1 MDWDNEFFVKVYT
14 RDTGEWMMLSWDAKS
29 LFLHL
34 LRKVDKSGVLQLG
47 KHGKH
52 ALPSALGHREET
64 ARILSALEELL
75 ADGCVGVG
83 LTEDRL
89 VIPNFMDAQ
98 KARMSDRLRQQRA
111 RDNRREQAIQIVSQH
126 TIASQN
132 VTERHT
138 TSHNITQ
145 RHNRV
150 TPRIEENRIEERR
163 EGENT
168 FFPIGK
174 QSEARQ
180 DHPSL
185 FQNAPESHQEA
196 LLDPDPVQTAQP
208 AQKAPPKRK
217 QAAKRPPNEP
227 TNGSR
232 IWQAYADA
240 YLAHF
245 GVAPIRDQEANA
257 ICARIAKKMPA
268 DATEACLVA
277 SFYVGHPHELAKVSA
292 YPIGLLLKYWS
303 KYRTECLTANP
314 VTYRQASGSNPSG
327 GFLELARK
335 REAEDRQLA
344 RPTEQRRIT

>member
-1 MDWDNEFFVKVYT
+1 MDWDNETFVKVYT

-64 ARILSALEELL
+64 TRILSALEELL
-75 ADGCVGVG
+75 ADGCVG

-111 RDNRREQAIQIVSQH
+111 RDHRREQAIQSQH
-126 TIASQN
+126 TIASQ
-132 VTERHT
+132 
-138 TSHNITQ
+138 
-145 RHNRV
+145 
-150 TPRIEENRIEERR
+150 EENRIEERR

-185 FQNAPESHQEA
+185 FQNTPGSHQEA
-196 LLDPDPVQTAQP
+196 LLDPDPIQTAQT

-232 IWQAYADA
+232 IWQAYATA

-303 KYRTECLTANP
+303 KYRTECLTATT